1 MQSMPFVRC
10 VGIGTAIR
18 QNCLKKAYDWRM
30 LCILQGDGTLE
41 LEGRM
46 LHTQPNQMYLIRPGT
61 AYRVFAS
68 DAQRIAVINFDT
80 TSEYAH
86 LREPVLSVDAAAFC
100 PEKILPSAPLPFW
113 TDFVCEASSGELALC
128 EELYRLYLRGDL
140 EKDVK
145 QYLLSA
151 KLAYLFTC
159 VLPTAKKPDLVS
171 SQIYR
176 YILEHASEKLTAEG
190 VARHFNYSPSYV
202 EKLLRRHYGT
212 SFRQLILETRL
223 QNALWLLENTS
234 DSCVQIAAAL
244 GFYSSQHFTQAFKK
258 RFGRTPSQLR

>member
-18 QNCLKKAYDWRM
+18 QNSLKKAYDWRM

-41 LEGRM
+41 LDGRM
-46 LHTQPNQMYLIRPGT
+46 LRTQPNQLYLIRPGV

-68 DAQRIAVINFDT
+68 EAQRIAVINFDT
-80 TSEYAH
+80 TSEFAH
-86 LREPVLSVDAAAFC
+86 LGEPVLSVDAAAFC
-100 PEKILPSAPLPFW
+100 SKKILPSAPLPFW
-113 TDFVCEASSGELALC
+113 TDFIYGVSAGELALC

-140 EKDVK
+140 DKDVK
-145 QYLLSA
+145 RYLLSA

-159 VLPTAKKPDLVS
+159 VLPNAKKPDLAS
-171 SQIYR
+171 SRIYR
-176 YILEHASEKLTAEG
+176 YILEHAGEKLTVEG
-190 VARHFNYSPSYV
+190 VAQHFSYSPSYV
-202 EKLLRRHYGT
+202 EKLLRRHYST

-223 QNALWLLENTS
+223 QKALWLLENTS
-234 DSCVQIAAAL
+234 DSCAQIAATL

-258 RFGRTPSQLR
+258 RFGRTPSQYR